1 MQVKVKFISLFRDIV
16 GHSDDVLEVPEAEN
30 TLSRVLSI
38 ISEKYPRLKEYI
50 SSGEFVVLVN
60 SKVAEPNDS
69 VREGDEVIIM
79 PPISGGSHF
88 AFVDRVDP
96 IALLDGMLKAL
107 DDKAGAVAIFIG
119 RVKGVVDGKI
129 VNELHYETLEPLSTS
144 TLAKIGEEESQKH
157 MLLYTAIYHKRGP
170 AKPGEP
176 VLFIGVAAEGRR
188 EALEALREVLE
199 RVKHEAYVWKLERR
213 EDGEYWI
220 IGDRKRVP
228 RLS

>member
-1 MQVKVKFISLFRDIV
+1 MQVKVKFISLFRDIA
-16 GHSDDVLEVPEAEN
+16 GRSDDVLEVPGAEN
-30 TLSRVLSI
+30 TLGRVLSV
-38 ISEKYPRLKEYI
+38 ISEKYPRLKEFI

-60 SKVAEPNDS
+60 SKAAEPNDS

-79 PPISGGSHF
+79 PPISGGSHY

-119 RVKGVVDGKI
+119 RVKGVIDGNR

-157 MLLYTAIYHKRGP
+157 KLFYAAVYHKRGA

-188 EALEALREVLE
+188 EALEALREILE

-228 RLS
+228 KPP